1 MVKLKEM
8 IKDLELGKVY
18 TDKDL
23 PPFKVEESEQIN
35 ESTYVKGKM
44 MVILKNSFKQV
55 HDSFVNNVIKAPDLT
70 DDEKYQAFNKFRKM
84 MDTAR
89 SNYVNA
95 VMKASKPFD
104 KKLTGV

>member
-1 MVKLKEM
+1 MMVKLKELL
-8 IKDLELGKVY
+8 KEEL
-18 TDKDL
+18 L
-23 PPFKVEESEQIN
+23 N

-44 MVILKNSFKQV
+44 MVILKNSFKEA
-55 HDSFVNNVIKAPDLT
+55 HDSFVNNVIESPNLT
-70 DDEKYQAFNKFRKM
+70 NDEKYQAFSKFRKM

-95 VMKASKPFD
+95 VMKATTPFD

>member
-1 MVKLKEM
+1 MMVKLKELL
-8 IKDLELGKVY
+8 KEEL
-18 TDKDL
+18 L
-23 PPFKVEESEQIN
+23 N

-44 MVILKNSFKQV
+44 MVILKNSFRQV
-55 HDSFVNNVIKAPDLT
+55 HDSFVNNVLQSPDLT
-70 DDEKYQAFNKFRKM
+70 DDEKYKAFSKFRKM

-95 VMKASKPFD
+95 VMKATKPFD

>member
-1 MVKLKEM
+1 MVKLKEL
-8 IKDLELGKVY
+8 LE
-18 TDKDL
+18 
-23 PPFKVEESEQIN
+23 EELLN

-55 HDSFVNNVIKAPDLT
+55 HDGFVGNVIDSPDLT
-70 DDEKYQAFNKFRKM
+70 DDEKHQAFGKFRKI

-95 VMKASKPFD
+95 VMKATKPFD
-104 KKLTGV
+104 KKLTGR

>member
-1 MVKLKEM
+1 MVKLKEL
-8 IKDLELGKVY
+8 LE
-18 TDKDL
+18 
-23 PPFKVEESEQIN
+23 EELLN

-55 HDSFVNNVIKAPDLT
+55 HDSFVNNVIESPDLA
-70 DDEKYQAFNKFRKM
+70 DDEKYQAFGKFRKM

-95 VMKASKPFD
+95 VMKATKPFD
-104 KKLTGV
+104 KKLTGI

>member
-1 MVKLKEM
+1 MVKLKELL
-8 IKDLELGKVY
+8 KEEL
-18 TDKDL
+18 L
-23 PPFKVEESEQIN
+23 N

-44 MVILKNSFKQV
+44 MVILKNSFRQV
-55 HDSFVNNVIKAPDLT
+55 HDSFVNNVLQSPDLT
-70 DDEKYQAFNKFRKM
+70 DDEKYKAFSKFRKM

-95 VMKASKPFD
+95 VMKATKPFD

>member
-1 MVKLKEM
+1 MMVKLKELL
-8 IKDLELGKVY
+8 KEEL
-18 TDKDL
+18 L
-23 PPFKVEESEQIN
+23 I

-44 MVILKNSFKQV
+44 MVILKNSFRQV
-55 HDSFVNNVIKAPDLT
+55 HDSFVNNVLQSPDLT
-70 DDEKYQAFNKFRKM
+70 DDEKYKAFSKFRKM

-95 VMKASKPFD
+95 VMKATKPFD